1 MPLAEVLEEFPSEL
15 RLPLVRLVDELKAEF
30 VVRRADFEELKAIVR
45 DLAKAQQELAEAQ
58 KRTENEFTLFRRTDF
73 EELKAIVRDLAK
85 AQQELAEAQKRTEH
99 QVGELAEAQ
108 KRTENEFT
116 LFRRTDFEELKAIVR
131 DLAKAQQELA
141 EAQKRT
147 ENELTLFRRTFT
159 AQIGGLGARWGM
171 QTEEAFRQG
180 MRAILE
186 EVGFTTER
194 FLDYD
199 KDGEVFGVPE
209 QVEVDVVI
217 QNGKVFVLEIKS
229 SLSRA
234 DVASFNRKAAY
245 YARKSGRTVT
255 RKLIVTPY
263 VDPRAQEIAQRLG
276 VEICTDVNA
285 LSSAG

>member
-1 MPLAEVLEEFPSEL
+1 MSLTEVLEEFPSEL

-30 VVRRADFEELKAIVR
+30 RVQRADFEELKAIVR
-45 DLAKAQQELAEAQ
+45 DLAKSQQELAEAQ
-58 KRTENEFTLFRRTDF
+58 KRTELKV
-73 EELKAIVRDLAK
+73 EELAEAQKRTEHGVR
-85 AQQELAEAQKRTEH
+85 ELAEAQKRTEH

-108 KRTENEFT
+108 KRTES
-116 LFRRTDFEELKAIVR
+116 
-131 DLAKAQQELA
+131 
-141 EAQKRT
+141 
-147 ENELTLFRRTFT
+147 ELTLFRRTFT

-180 MRAILE
+180 MRAILQ

-199 KDGEVFGVPE
+199 KDGEVFGTPD

-229 SLSRA
+229 SVSKA
-234 DVASFNRKAAY
+234 DVASFDRKVTY
-245 YARKSGRTVT
+245 YARKSGRAVT

-263 VDPRAQEIAQRLG
+263 LDHRAQEISQRLG
-276 VEICTDVNA
+276 MEICTDVNTLSPEA
-285 LSSAG
+285 LGA

>member
-30 VVRRADFEELKAIVR
+30 KV
-45 DLAKAQQELAEAQ
+45 Q
-58 KRTENEFTLFRRTDF
+58 RTDF
-73 EELKAIVRDLAK
+73 EDLKAIVRDLAK

-99 QVGELAEAQ
+99 RIEELVEAQ
-108 KRTENEFT
+108 KRTEH
-116 LFRRTDFEELKAIVR
+116 RIEELV
-131 DLAKAQQELA
+131 

-171 QTEEAFRQG
+171 RTEEAFRQG

-186 EVGFTTER
+186 EIGFTIER

-199 KDGEVFGVPE
+199 TSGEVFGVPD
-209 QVEVDVVI
+209 QVELDVVV

-234 DVASFNRKAAY
+234 DVASFDRKATY
-245 YARKSGRTVT
+245 YARKSGRAVT

-263 VDPRAQEIAQRLG
+263 LDPRAEEISLRLG
-276 VEICTDVNA
+276 VEICTDVNS
-285 LSSAG
+285 LSSVA

>member
-1 MPLAEVLEEFPSEL
+1 MPLAEVLEEFPVEL
-15 RLPLVRLVDELKAEF
+15 RIPLVRLVDELKAEF
-30 VVRRADFEELKAIVR
+30 VVRRADF
-45 DLAKAQQELAEAQ
+45 D
-58 KRTENEFTLFRRTDF
+58 D
-73 EELKAIVRDLAK
+73 LKAIVRDLAK

-99 QVGELAEAQ
+99 RVEELVEAQKRTGQQVGELVEAQKRTGQQVGELAEAQ
-108 KRTENEFT
+108 KRTES
-116 LFRRTDFEELKAIVR
+116 
-131 DLAKAQQELA
+131 
-141 EAQKRT
+141 
-147 ENELTLFRRTFT
+147 ELTLFRRTFT

-180 MRAILE
+180 MRAVLE

-199 KDGEVFGVPE
+199 KDGEVFGVPD

-234 DVASFNRKAAY
+234 DVWSFNRKVAY
-245 YARKSGRTVT
+245 YAWKSGRAVT

-263 VDPRAQEIAQRLG
+263 LDPRAQEIAQRLG
-276 VEICTDVNA
+276 VEICTDVNT